1 MGYTFVYNSGNY
13 QPIRIF
19 LFCLLLSQVVACQ
32 LFMPIENNNNMK
44 EKYVWD
50 ARSGAPLGYPIAVYA
65 GGFILK
71 GGTLVDLYSG
81 ISTARSPWGTATG
94 GMERAANFPHRLK
107 VTWISFAEDCEYR
120 IDVPLDAQKIEDIF
134 KEGYLIRNAYG
145 DLMESNYDEIVAGF
159 APGGVVSV
167 WVEGGGASRE
177 VGFFKGEKIK
187 IPRSITDSLEPSE
200 RNWFDPA
207 YRKKIM
213 ETPAAVPREVQ
224 EKNKNKPIPYGLWD
238 RYRNRYQWKPVF
250 TLPEGA
256 ALYDVTF
263 VYLNGNVS
271 DIYYPNINT
280 LPEEYKDCNFVPR
293 FVTIEWTTKEGK
305 NKIGLITFEQ
315 EKIMEAFE
323 KFTDQDSLELEFYVN
338 QNSSFISVLLKG
350 NGQTIGLIDQL
361 SQVEVRDVEKIYKR
375 N

>member
-1 MGYTFVYNSGNY
+1 ML
-13 QPIRIF
+13 RIF

-50 ARSGAPLGYPIAVYA
+50 ARSGAPLGYPIVVYA

-134 KEGYLIRNAYG
+134 KEKYLIRNAYG

-280 LPEEYKDCNFVPR
+280 LPKEYKDCNFVPR